1 MDGEWQDQNLYKEKT
16 LIYDDPFTFA
26 PDSLVNIVIINKAAQ
41 G

>member
-1 MDGEWQDQNLYKEKT
+1 MTRSKFVFKKA